1 MLRADVAMLLLG
13 VIVVNLLPFEI
24 MVYFKKALLHI
35 FILFWVLIEDDL
47 RNVPFS
53 VQNEMIN

>member
-1 MLRADVAMLLLG
+1 MLLLG